1 MPGDINFKWPL
12 KTRGRGFPD
21 SNRNIQTAVRENLKI
36 LLLTGKGQRLMHPNM
51 GTNFMQKYMFE
62 QIDKEEMTISM
73 EREVRQQ
80 VEEYM
85 PEIQITSFAVKDF
98 NDDNAN
104 IGKNELVISLRYIMT
119 GLGGFADSLTLRFN

>member
-1 MPGDINFKWPL
+1 MPGDINFRWPL
-12 KTRGRGFPD
+12 VTRGRYFPD

-36 LLLTGKGQRLMHPNM
+36 LLLTNKGQRLMYPNM

>member
-1 MPGDINFKWPL
+1 MY
-12 KTRGRGFPD
+12 
-21 SNRNIQTAVRENLKI
+21 
-36 LLLTGKGQRLMHPNM
+36 PNM

>member
-1 MPGDINFKWPL
+1 MPGNINFKWPL
-12 KTRGRGFPD
+12 TTRGRGFPD

-36 LLLTGKGQRLMHPNM
+36 LLLTGKGQRLMYPNM

-80 VEEYM
+80 VQEYM

-119 GLGGFADSLTLRFN
+119 GLGGFADILTLRFN

>member
-1 MPGDINFKWPL
+1 MPGDINFRWPL
-12 KTRGRGFPD
+12 VTRGRYFPD
-21 SNRNIQTAVRENLKI
+21 SNRSIQTAVRENLKI
-36 LLLTGKGQRLMHPNM
+36 LLLTNKGQRLMYPNM